1 MITEQITNQVNLV
14 GYLQIFLR
22 RKWFF
27 IVPLAAGLCV
37 GFLVANSL
45 PKIYESYT
53 VMLVQEE
60 KYDNPIISGLAIST
74 TAAQRLSNLR
84 EQILGWNRLVKL
96 AEKLNLTKD
105 IKNQQQFENLI
116 LGDLRKNIM
125 VSMRGPS
132 LVRIAFYG
140 KNPDLAQLTVKTITD
155 IFIEENVTA
164 QNQESDIAVTFL
176 EEQLK
181 VYQNKIKESQIA
193 SLEDQLKGL
202 LVDSTEDHPL
212 VRDLKAKIASAKEDY
227 MKTHGVLLE
236 NPDFVKNPAYEK
248 LKTDL
253 EKELVS
259 IKASPTAPT
268 VAYGSGSGT
277 TDLYKAAAISNIT
290 SVLAQDIDVNRTI
303 YNMLLQRLETA
314 KISKRLDASKQGT
327 RYIVLDPPRIP
338 LAPIKPNKF
347 LVTLLGVF
355 LGGALGAGIIVLL
368 EFVDTSILGM
378 DEAKATLDLPVLGA
392 ISKIMTSQDVAREKA
407 KNTMRIGVSISAGV
421 IFIALVII
429 YSVIAKP

>member
-1 MITEQITNQVNLV
+1 MTTEQSTSQINLV

-27 IVPLAAGLCV
+27 IIPLATGLCV
-37 GFLVANSL
+37 GFLVANAL

-105 IKNQQQFENLI
+105 IKNQQQFESLI
-116 LGDLRKNIM
+116 LGDLRKNIR
-125 VSMRGPS
+125 VTMRGPS
-132 LVRIAFYG
+132 LVRIAFQG
-140 KNPDLAQLTVKTITD
+140 KNPDLTQLTVKTITD

-181 VYQNKIKESQIA
+181 IYQNKIKESEIV
-193 SLEDQLKGL
+193 SLEDQLKSL

-212 VRDLKAKIASAKEDY
+212 VRDLKAKIASVKEDY
-227 MKTHGVLLE
+227 LKNQGTLLE

-248 LKTDL
+248 MKSDL
-253 EKELVS
+253 EKELVT
-259 IKASPTAPT
+259 IKDSPASL
-268 VAYGSGSGT
+268 SGASGT
-277 TDLYKAAAISNIT
+277 ADLYKIAALSNIT
-290 SVLAQDIDVNRTI
+290 SVLAQDIGVNRTI

-314 KISKRLDASKQGT
+314 RISKRLDASKQGT

-338 LAPIKPNKF
+338 FAPIKPNKF
-347 LVTLLGVF
+347 IITLLGAF

-378 DEAKATLDLPVLGA
+378 DEAKLVLDLPVLGA
-392 ISKIMTSQDVAREKA
+392 ISKIMTTQDMAREKV
-407 KNTMRIGVSISAGV
+407 KNTMRIGISISIGV
-421 IFIALVII
+421 IFIALVVI
-429 YSVIAKP
+429 YSVITKP

>member
-1 MITEQITNQVNLV
+1 MTTEQATNQVNLM

-27 IVPLAAGLCV
+27 IIPLAAGLCV
-37 GFLVANSL
+37 GFLIANTL

-105 IKNQQQFENLI
+105 IKNQQQFESLI
-116 LGDLRKNIM
+116 LGDLRRNI
-125 VSMRGPS
+125 VVNMRGPS
-132 LVRIAFYG
+132 LVRIAFQG
-140 KNPDLAQLTVKTITD
+140 KNPNMAQLTVKTITD

-181 VYQNKIKESQIA
+181 VYQNKIKEAQIA
-193 SLEDQLKGL
+193 NLEDQLKNL
-202 LVDSTEDHPL
+202 LLDSTEDHPI
-212 VRDLKAKIASAKEDY
+212 VKDLKAKIANVKEDY
-227 MKTHGVLLE
+227 MKTQGMLLE

-253 EKELVS
+253 EKELVG
-259 IKASPTAPT
+259 IKAPT
-268 VAYGSGSGT
+268 SGT
-277 TDLYKAAAISNIT
+277 NDLYKAAAISNIT

-338 LAPIKPNKF
+338 FAPIKPNKF
-347 LVTLLGVF
+347 IITLLGAF

-368 EFVDTSILGM
+368 EFVDTSILGV
-378 DEAKATLDLPVLGA
+378 DEAKAILDLPVLGA
-392 ISKIMTSQDVAREKA
+392 ISKIMTAQDMAREKV
-407 KNTMRIGVSISAGV
+407 KNTMRIGISIA
-421 IFIALVII
+421 
-429 YSVIAKP
+429 

>member
-1 MITEQITNQVNLV
+1 MITEQTTSQINLV

-27 IVPLAAGLCV
+27 IIPLAAGLCV
-37 GFLVANSL
+37 GFLVANAL

-116 LGDLRKNIM
+116 LGDLRKNI
-125 VSMRGPS
+125 VVNMRGPS
-132 LVRIAFYG
+132 LVRIAFQG
-140 KNPDLAQLTVKTITD
+140 KNPDMAQLTVKTITD

-181 VYQNKIKESQIA
+181 VYQNKIKESEIA
-193 SLEDQLKGL
+193 NLEDQLKSL

-212 VRDLKAKIASAKEDY
+212 VRDLKAKIANVKEDY
-227 MKTHGVLLE
+227 LKTQGILLE

-248 LKTDL
+248 MKSDL
-253 EKELVS
+253 EKELVT
-259 IKASPTAPT
+259 IKGSPASP
-268 VAYGSGSGT
+268 
-277 TDLYKAAAISNIT
+277 DLYKAAAISNIT

-338 LAPIKPNKF
+338 FAPIKPNKF
-347 LVTLLGVF
+347 LVTLLGAF

-378 DEAKATLDLPVLGA
+378 DEAKLVLDLPVLGA
-392 ISKIMTSQDVAREKA
+392 ISRIMTNQDMAREKV
-407 KNTMRIGVSISAGV
+407 KNTMRIGISISIGV

-429 YSVIAKP
+429 YSVITKP

>member
-1 MITEQITNQVNLV
+1 MATEQTTNQVNLV

-27 IVPLAAGLCV
+27 VIPLAAGLCV
-37 GFLVANSL
+37 GFLVANAL

-116 LGDLRKNIM
+116 LGDLRKNII
-125 VSMRGPS
+125 VNMRGPS
-132 LVRIAFYG
+132 LVRIAFQG
-140 KNPDLAQLTVKTITD
+140 KNPDLVQLTVKTITD

-164 QNQESDIAVTFL
+164 QNQESDIAVIFL

-181 VYQNKIKESQIA
+181 VYQNKIKESEIA
-193 SLEDQLKGL
+193 SLEDQLKSL

-212 VRDLKAKIASAKEDY
+212 VRDLKAKIANVKEDY
-227 MKTHGVLLE
+227 LKNQGTLLK
-236 NPDFVKNPAYEK
+236 NPDFVKNSAYEK

-253 EKELVS
+253 EKELVG
-259 IKASPTAPT
+259 IKGSPA
-268 VAYGSGSGT
+268 SGT
-277 TDLYKAAAISNIT
+277 NDLYKAAAISNIT

-338 LAPIKPNKF
+338 FAPIKPNKF
-347 LVTLLGVF
+347 LVTLLGAF
-355 LGGALGAGIIVLL
+355 LGGALGAGIIILL
-368 EFVDTSILGM
+368 EFVDTSILGL
-378 DEAKATLDLPVLGA
+378 DEAKLVLDLPVLGA
-392 ISKIMTSQDVAREKA
+392 ISKIMTTQDMAREKT
-407 KNTMRIGVSISAGV
+407 KNTMRIGISISAGV

-429 YSVIAKP
+429 YSVITKP

>member
-1 MITEQITNQVNLV
+1 MTTEQSTSKVNLV

-27 IVPLAAGLCV
+27 IIPLAAGLCV
-37 GFLVANSL
+37 GFLVASAL

-105 IKNQQQFENLI
+105 IKTQQQFEGLI
-116 LGDLRKNIM
+116 LGDLRKNI
-125 VSMRGPS
+125 VVNMRGPS
-132 LVRIAFYG
+132 LVRIAFQG
-140 KNPDLAQLTVKTITD
+140 KNPDMAQLTVKTITD
-155 IFIEENVTA
+155 IFIEENVIA

-181 VYQNKIKESQIA
+181 VYQNKIKESEIA
-193 SLEDQLKGL
+193 SLEDQLKSL

-212 VRDLKAKIASAKEDY
+212 VKDLKAKIASVKEDY
-227 MKTHGVLLE
+227 LKTQGTLLE

-248 LKTDL
+248 LKSDL
-253 EKELVS
+253 EKELVT
-259 IKASPTAPT
+259 IKGSPASL
-268 VAYGSGSGT
+268 SGASGT
-277 TDLYKAAAISNIT
+277 ADLYKAAAISNIT

-314 KISKRLDASKQGT
+314 RISKRLDASKQGT

-338 LAPIKPNKF
+338 FAPIKPNKF
-347 LVTLLGVF
+347 LVTLLGAF

-368 EFVDTSILGM
+368 EFVDTSILGL
-378 DEAKATLDLPVLGA
+378 DEAKAILDLPVLGA
-392 ISKIMTSQDVAREKA
+392 ISKIMTEQDMAREKV
-407 KNTMRIGVSISAGV
+407 KNTMRLGISISAGV
-421 IFIALVII
+421 IFIALVIV
-429 YSVIAKP
+429 YSVITKP

>member
-1 MITEQITNQVNLV
+1 MNTEQTTSQVNLV

-27 IVPLAAGLCV
+27 IIPLAAGLCV
-37 GFLVANSL
+37 GFLVANAL

-116 LGDLRKNIM
+116 LGDLRKNI
-125 VSMRGPS
+125 VVNMRGPS
-132 LVRIAFYG
+132 LVRIAFQG
-140 KNPDLAQLTVKTITD
+140 KNPDMAQLTVKTITD
-155 IFIEENVTA
+155 IFIEENLAA

-181 VYQNKIKESQIA
+181 VYQNKIKESEIA
-193 SLEDQLKGL
+193 GLEDQLKSL

-227 MKTHGVLLE
+227 MKTQGTLLE
-236 NPDFVKNPAYEK
+236 NPAFAKNPAYEK
-248 LKTDL
+248 MKSDL
-253 EKELVS
+253 EKELVG

-268 VAYGSGSGT
+268 VAYGSGT
-277 TDLYKAAAISNIT
+277 TDLYKAAALSNIT

-314 KISKRLDASKQGT
+314 KISKSLDASKQGT
-327 RYIVLDPPRIP
+327 KYIVLDPPRIP

-347 LVTLLGVF
+347 IVTLLGAF

-368 EFVDTSILGM
+368 EFVDTSILGL
-378 DEAKATLDLPVLGA
+378 DEAKLVLDLPVLGA
-392 ISKIMTSQDVAREKA
+392 ISKIMTNQDMIREKT
-407 KNTMRIGVSISAGV
+407 KNAMRIGISISAGV

-429 YSVIAKP
+429 YSVITKP